1 MNACFTNR
9 RWATGTCRL
18 RMLCGLLV
26 VSLGLLGG
34 WTAAD
39 ASTAVIHFATGATKE
54 DQLVTIELFDKD
66 APVTVENFKTL
77 VKKKFY
83 SGLAVHRIVPE
94 TLVQTGDPFSRKN
107 DRSRTGTG
115 GPGYTLPA
123 EIRRKNVR
131 GAVAMAALPPALNP
145 ARYSN
150 GSQFYILLRP
160 QPELDKDYTVFG
172 QVTSGL
178 EFLDSISRRGRD
190 TNDYPL
196 EQVTIRF
203 IDIK

>member
-1 MNACFTNR
+1 MNTCFTNR
-9 RWATGTCRL
+9 RWATGLRRL
-18 RMLCGLLV
+18 RMSCGLLV
-26 VSLGLLGG
+26 VVLGLLGG
-34 WTAAD
+34 WSAAD
-39 ASTAVIHFATGATKE
+39 ASTAVIHFLTGASKD

-83 SGLAVHRIVPE
+83 NGLAVHRIVPE

-150 GSQFYILLRP
+150 GSQFYVLLRP
-160 QPELDKDYTVFG
+160 QPELDKDYSVFG

-178 EFLDSISRRGRD
+178 EFLDSVSRRGRD

-196 EQVTIRF
+196 EQVTIRS
-203 IDIK
+203 IDLK

>member
-1 MNACFTNR
+1 MNACFDNR
-9 RWATGTCRL
+9 RWATGSRRL
-18 RMLCGLLV
+18 RTLCGFFV

-34 WTAAD
+34 WTTAD
-39 ASTAVIHFATGATKE
+39 ASTAVIHFQTGASKE

-66 APVTVENFKTL
+66 APLTVENFKAL

-83 SGLAVHRIVPE
+83 NGLAVHRIIPE
-94 TLVQTGDPFSRKN
+94 TLIQMGDPLSRKN

-115 GPGYTLPA
+115 GPGYTLTA
-123 EIRRKNVR
+123 EIHRKNVR
-131 GAVAMAALPPALNP
+131 GSVAMAALPPSLNP

-196 EQVTIRF
+196 EGVAIRS